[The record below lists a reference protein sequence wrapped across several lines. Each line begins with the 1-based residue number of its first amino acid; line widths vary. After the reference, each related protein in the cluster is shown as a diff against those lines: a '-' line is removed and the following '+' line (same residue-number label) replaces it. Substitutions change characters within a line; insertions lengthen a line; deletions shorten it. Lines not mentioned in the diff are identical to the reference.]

1 MRKVKVQRFYQG
13 DSQTLV
19 MSSCEPRES
28 DDSELIVLPIPLVL
42 AMNPRKSLDILAFFT
57 PSQINLH
64 GQFHLGK
71 GHPMLVA
78 RSAMYITY

>member
-1 MRKVKVQRFYQG
+1 MRKSKCTRFL

-19 MSSCEPRES
+19 MSRVSQMALS
-28 DDSELIVLPIPLVL
+28 LIVLPIPLVL
-42 AMNPRKSLDILAFFT
+42 AMNPRKSLDVLAFFT

-64 GQFHLGK
+64 GQFRLGR

-78 RSAMYITY
+78 QSESVMLA

>member
-1 MRKVKVQRFYQG
+1 
-13 DSQTLV
+13 

-28 DDSELIVLPIPLVL
+28 DDSESDCIPLVL

-71 GHPMLVA
+71 GHPMLIA
-78 RSAMYITY
+78 RSAIVMLA